1 MCVCTYACVRGVCL
15 YESRVKVYL
24 KRVLRASIA
33 ERKHGHGRGSVILGA
48 GTHIDREHSQVAH
61 RFCNRVTLAK
71 VGDVASVPEKV
82 ENHHISHRC

>member
-1 MCVCTYACVRGVCL
+1 MY
-15 YESRVKVYL
+15 S

-48 GTHIDREHSQVAH
+48 GTRIDREHLLVAH
-61 RFCNRVTLAK
+61 RFRKRVSLAK